1 MKLLV
6 RVPNWLGDLVMSFD
20 ALGGLATACP
30 GTCFMAVDR
39 VSGLLP
45 AVFPGIE
52 VLPAGSRTEG
62 RFDALLLMTDSFRSA
77 LEGLLARI
85 PERTGRTGQFRAPL
99 LTRRLPPA
107 RRDRHH
113 SENYIELAQALG
125 ASPAPPAAPPRR
137 EPDHLAVFTGAAYGP
152 AKRWGG
158 FEEAAAEAAAALG
171 TEAVFYFSAGEG
183 PQAEAA
189 GRRGLRVRT
198 GLSLPGLCESLLGAA
213 AAMGNDSGGVHLAA
227 FLGVP
232 TVAVFGS
239 TSPVWTA
246 PRGRAVS
253 IVSEALP
260 CSPCF
265 RSACPRGAPPDC
277 LACISPE
284 RVARAVREVA
294 GAS

>member
-1 MKLLV
+1 MRLLV
-6 RVPNWLGDLVMSFD
+6 RAPNWLGDLVMSFD
-20 ALGGLATACP
+20 ALGGLASAFP
-30 GTCFMAVDR
+30 GTCFMAADR

-45 AVFPGIE
+45 PLFPGIE
-52 VLPAGSRTEG
+52 VLPAGRMPSG
-62 RFDALLLMTDSFRSA
+62 RFDALLLLTDSFRTA
-77 LEGLLARI
+77 LEGFLARI

-113 SENYIELAQALG
+113 SEDYVELASALG
-125 ASPAPPAAPPRR
+125 AAPAPPAAPPRR

-152 AKRWGG
+152 AKRWRG
-158 FEEAAAEAAAALG
+158 FEEAAAEAADALG
-171 TEAVFYFSAGEG
+171 TEAVYYFSRGEG

-189 GRRGLRVRT
+189 AGRGLAVRT
-198 GLSLPGLCESLLGAA
+198 GLSLPGLCESLRGAA
-213 AAMGNDSGGVHLAA
+213 AALGNDSGGVHLAA
-227 FLGVP
+227 FLGIP

-253 IVSEALP
+253 IVSASLP

-265 RSACPRGAPPDC
+265 RPACPGRALPEC
-277 LACISPE
+277 LASISPE
-284 RVARAVREVA
+284 RVARAVRELA
-294 GAS
+294 GVS